1 MPSVAKFV
9 HHTKLF
15 FLLFIEPI
23 NKTPQPKAV
32 LTDEQKERM
41 ERNKRIAEEKRRARQ
56 LEAAEKRQI
65 EATQKLT
72 QKHEN
77 SDEDEH
83 VTFVNDKTNEAP
95 LSQVYEPA
103 QKSPSYDQNNAM
115 ESEEKLRAT
124 QKSTRKGIHEYEDS
138 DEDEH

>member
-1 MPSVAKFV
+1 MGFPTEDEFDRLMREAEIDHPEEAFE
-9 HHTKLF
+9 H
-15 FLLFIEPI
+15 IEPI

-103 QKSPSYDQNNAM
+103 QKSPSYNQNNAM

-124 QKSTRKGIHEYEDS
+124 QRSTRKGIHE
-138 DEDEH
+138 